1 MLFFQ
6 RVAGKPDLFA
16 ILYDEVVCC
25 FARREGVLYDRFHLL
40 TSRLSSIVYYC
51 ISSLSLAN
59 MDSCLFIVRIRAGY
73 MLIVSSIVAARLSPI
88 SLDRLSKSSR
98 NCCVHLIWNF
108 LSFVM
113 TYFLNCM
120 DIFVMTNGLSLHSVC
135 HDIFVYTSS
144 LACHDTNISTK
155 SALSTPRP
163 HLFAYKPLCYAIIV

>member
-6 RVAGKPDLFA
+6 RVVGKPDLFA

-40 TSRLSSIVYYC
+40 TSRLSNIVYYC

-113 TYFLNCM
+113 TSSPICH
-120 DIFVMTNGLSLHSVC
+120 DIFVMTFQLSIHLVC
-135 HDIFVYTSS
+135 HDIFVITCPKC
-144 LACHDTNISTK
+144 CHDTNISTI
-155 SALSTPRP
+155 SGLSTPNRAFLP
-163 HLFAYKPLCYAIIV
+163 MNPLCYAIIV